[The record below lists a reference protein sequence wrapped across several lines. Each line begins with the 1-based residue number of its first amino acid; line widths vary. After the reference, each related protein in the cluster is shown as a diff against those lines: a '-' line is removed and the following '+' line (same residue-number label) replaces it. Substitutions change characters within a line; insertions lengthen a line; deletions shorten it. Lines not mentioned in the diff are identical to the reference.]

1 MDSYTSEGKAA
12 LKSRYVDGVLTF
24 YQTDGTEIW
33 SISPVDGAVSFTSAP
48 SFGGGI
54 ALGDSDPLYLGAA
67 NDVSLQWN
75 GSVFLVLPVADDT
88 GAFNVGNGTLDMD
101 FRVTLGATGDYLLM
115 DVGNK
120 SITMAG
126 DVRLDLSAATVAAAN
141 TDGGVIKAGTSG
153 SPVVEDTAN
162 MKFMSFY
169 FDNGATSGESVG
181 LYCRQYVTGAGGEG
195 IAARIFGSVTDVA
208 AGNAR
213 GAHISQS
220 FGATGRVTGSGYAL
234 ETTLHVPSG
243 AGAWTSG
250 TYASLKVAISSDA
263 STSDPAGATEVS
275 FIRIDNQGDATGAAD
290 IDTDAF
296 LLSLQGFT
304 AGASDLFATGGD
316 VAAAASL
323 KIKIG
328 ATPYYILLGTSPSS

>member
-1 MDSYTSEGKAA
+1 MDTAQRGANGRGGLKA
-12 LKSRYVDGVLTF
+12 KYVSGVLTF
-24 YQTDGTEIW
+24 
-33 SISPVDGAVSFTSAP
+33 
-48 SFGGGI
+48 
-54 ALGDSDPLYLGAA
+54 
-67 NDVSLQWN
+67 
-75 GSVFLVLPVADDT
+75 
-88 GAFNVGNGTLDMD
+88 LD
-101 FRVTLGATGDYLLM
+101 GATGDTVYTINPSTKAVAFAGAVTLT
-115 DVGNK
+115 GE
-120 SITMAG
+120 SIAMAG

-153 SPVVEDTAN
+153 APITEDTAG

-181 LYCRQYVTGAGGEG
+181 LYCRQYVTGAAGSG
-195 IAARIFGSVTDVA
+195 IAGRFFQSVTNVA
-208 AGNAR
+208 GQDCR
-213 GAHISQS
+213 GGHISLE
-220 FGATGRVTGSGYAL
+220 FGATGKVTGLGVAL

-243 AGAWTSG
+243 AGAWAGG
-250 TYASLKVAISSDA
+250 TYASLKVAIHSDA
-263 STSDPAGATEVS
+263 ATSDPAGATEVS

-296 LLSLQGFT
+296 LMSLQGFT